1 MSDRTTII
9 TAGWV
14 APMDRPAFRDGAVVV
29 SAGRIVDVGD
39 ARELTRTHA
48 RRDAIDLPKSL
59 LLPGLVNAHTH
70 LELSTCHPGDSPG
83 AHFGEWILNIRK
95 QLTAQGDDFRAVV
108 ETAVRDGVRQSLR
121 FGITTIGD
129 ISQQCHF
136 TRPVLRDLP
145 VRCVSFGE
153 TIGLA
158 KQRPRHAELLERALD
173 ASKQTERLRI
183 GLTPHAPYTVGL
195 DDYRTCLRLA
205 RERNLPLATH
215 LAENPEEREFLENHT
230 GLFRDIWESLGM
242 WEEPVET
249 YRGSPIEFAHAIGLL
264 DHPALLAHVNYCDDA
279 ELDLL
284 ARGRASVVFCPRTH
298 AYFGHAPHR
307 WREMLSRGV
316 NVAVGTDSCASSPD
330 LNLVDDLRLLRL
342 LVPDLAAQQL
352 WEMATTRGAS
362 ALRMAGEAGSLSR
375 GKRADLVAFDADG
388 ADPLDS
394 TLRDARRP
402 THVWFDG
409 QLIQD
414 INPSAPDSPS
424 PSSRG

>member
-1 MSDRTTII
+1 
-9 TAGWV
+9 
-14 APMDRPAFRDGAVVV
+14 
-29 SAGRIVDVGD
+29 
-39 ARELTRTHA
+39 
-48 RRDAIDLPKSL
+48 
-59 LLPGLVNAHTH
+59 
-70 LELSTCHPGDSPG
+70 
-83 AHFGEWILNIRK
+83 
-95 QLTAQGDDFRAVV
+95 V
-108 ETAVRDGVRQSLR
+108 ETAVRDGVRQSRR
-121 FGITTIGD
+121 FGVTTIGD

-249 YRGSPIEFAHAIGLL
+249 YRGSPVEFAHAIGLL
-264 DHPALLAHVNYCDDA
+264 DEPTLLAHVNYCDDA

-307 WREMLSRGV
+307 WREMRSRGV

-342 LVPDLAAQQL
+342 LVPDVAAQQL
-352 WEMATTRGAS
+352 WEMATVRAAR
-362 ALRMAGEAGSLSR
+362 ALRMDGEVGTLAH
-375 GKRADLVAFDADG
+375 GKRADLVAFAAEG
-388 ADPLDS
+388 EDPLELI
-394 TLRDARRP
+394 LRDARQP

-409 QLIQD
+409 VMD
-414 INPSAPDSPS
+414 APS
-424 PSSRG
+424 